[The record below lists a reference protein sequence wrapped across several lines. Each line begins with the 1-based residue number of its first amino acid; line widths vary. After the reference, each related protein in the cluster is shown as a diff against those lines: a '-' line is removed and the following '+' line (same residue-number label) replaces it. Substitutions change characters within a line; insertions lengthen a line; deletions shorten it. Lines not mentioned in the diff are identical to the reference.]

1 MEQASIQSQ
10 IQLHPSIWE
19 YLLYLTPGNDLLL
32 IEMPQILQN
41 TLPKND
47 ADTWWLIESEKKP
60 NDTSTD
66 THFPESSK
74 KITTK
79 QTTQ

>member
-1 MEQASIQSQ
+1 
-10 IQLHPSIWE
+10 
-19 YLLYLTPGNDLLL
+19 
-32 IEMPQILQN
+32 MPQILQN

-47 ADTWWLIESEKKP
+47 ADTWWLIDSEKKP

-74 KITTK
+74 KITTAAVIYNFFMEIFSEAFASSSQK
-79 QTTQ
+79 LSFRVLFFFL